1 MMDKFCYEQIA
12 QAVNS
17 LHKIEESLKKISKE
31 KDDNLLCILGNNFTT
46 TVYVNKNDCFF
57 RNEYCEIEIDG
68 KPKKQIVVINK
79 YTGERI
85 GTTDLSTLRMYFPE
99 IPKEN

>member
-1 MMDKFCYEQIA
+1 MMDQFCYEQIA

-17 LHKIEESLKKISKE
+17 LNEINESLKKISKE
-31 KDDNLLCILGNNFTT
+31 KDDNLLCISGNDLTT

-57 RNEYCEIEIDG
+57 RNEYCEIDG
-68 KPKKQIVVINK
+68 ETKKQIAVINK
-79 YTGERI
+79 YTGECI
-85 GTTDLSTLRMYFPE
+85 GTTDLSVLRMYFPE

>member
-12 QAVNS
+12 QAVN
-17 LHKIEESLKKISKE
+17 LLNKINESLNKISKE

-57 RNEYCEIEIDG
+57 RNEYCEIDG
-68 KPKKQIVVINK
+68 KPKKQVAVINK

-85 GTTDLSTLRMYFPE
+85 GTTDLSMLRMYFPE